1 MVLSVVEFLKGGIKE
16 LDIILPIK
24 EIYIFLELEWNG
36 MVTSRQKQSKVAK
49 NELLCLKNAGTQ
61 ISMFFTSNE

>member
-24 EIYIFLELEWNG
+24 EIYIFLEFEWNG
-36 MVTSRQKQSKVAK
+36 DKSTKSEPIIAKVH
-49 NELLCLKNAGTQ
+49 
-61 ISMFFTSNE
+61 IF